1 MRRLFRKGK
10 VLACL
15 LILAMVVSLFPA
27 GVNTTAYAAESGEK
41 NLRLHFYNTYDWAEP
56 ALQFWPI
63 GTAEVSG
70 ETTTLESWGVDVT
83 KLKSEGDGWY
93 TLTIKGKDFS
103 GFQFLDYANP
113 DANTA
118 GKGYSKAMEFCTGD
132 EPTDLYCK
140 FDKETDNVPTWY
152 LDKEYTTII
161 DTLDPD
167 YDPNKEPEKYTYNVY
182 YYDTNLSHMATD
194 STDLWVWEEGAGNIG
209 AIEFTSLETLEDGK
223 QWLKAS
229 FETTA
234 TDLGMILRS
243 YGEWSWQTG
252 NHYYKNTDKAAVTDL
267 YIVYGDDS
275 NTYTTLP
282 EIKKLRDR
290 YVVVE
295 YERADND
302 YSGWNIYSWNSG
314 FGSGTEIYT
323 EEIDGKHYFVVPVKD
338 SEKEFILGF
347 CMRHSTEENMW
358 ESKDGGDHYI
368 TVPAD
373 QNVVKA
379 KFVQG
384 EGVVSTLAYNKG
396 YEIKG
401 SDNKIDFYYRD
412 DMLLKD
418 CKESSLEG
426 KVKVVING
434 KSYSMKYD
442 SKNERYYYSLTNCKT
457 GDYAYYYLVNG
468 NVVLDAYNDKTTT
481 YKEKE
486 CSLLTFKK
494 FSKLTV
500 SASVKN
506 KGMSYDE
513 NNVLSVSFKGDDA
526 KKITDDE
533 IKSIKVDLKAL
544 GGATSDVDISLKK
557 LSISVLNT
565 VKNGKKKLP
574 VTVTD
579 IYGNVYKANA
589 YVNVVSK
596 TTSDFDWDEANIYF
610 TVTDRFFDGNS
621 NNNEGVD
628 KEGTLSYH
636 GGDFA
641 GLQKKLSYLKDL
653 GVNTIWITPIV
664 SNSDTTTEKEDEEIE
679 STGYHG
685 YWADDFT
692 KLNPHLGT
700 EKEFSSLIK
709 AVHKNGMKLMVDVVL
724 NHAGYET
731 SDYFNTLLKDD
742 DGNYIPM
749 IRDDSNTITGD
760 DVYSS
765 LSGLPDF
772 VTENEAVRDQLIDW
786 QTNWVEKYGID
797 YFRIDTVKHVDK
809 TTWSALKNELTAI
822 DPQFK
827 MIGEYAGAGYA
838 NNAEMLGTGRMDS
851 VLDFDFNDQAQS
863 FVNGN
868 ISSVETFLENRNKSL
883 NNTATLGSFLSS
895 HDEDGLVYKLINEN
909 GFKEDEALDLFKVA
923 ASLQLTA
930 KGQTIIYYGEELGQY
945 GANDYP
951 YQTNRYDFDWDE
963 AEKQAKDQDSMLNHY
978 KKLLKIRNQ
987 YKDIFTKGN
996 REKVVASDEEK
1007 YEVFKR
1013 TSYKNSLYVGLNL
1026 NSTDKEVTVKVDS
1039 KKGVKYKDLYTG
1051 KTYTTDKNGKVK
1063 ITIPATSKGG
1073 TSILV
1078 KNDKPS
1084 TKINFKSYIT
1094 KLMDIFNTYVKDQYK
1109 K

>member
-1 MRRLFRKGK
+1 
-10 VLACL
+10 
-15 LILAMVVSLFPA
+15 
-27 GVNTTAYAAESGEK
+27 
-41 NLRLHFYNTYDWAEP
+41 
-56 ALQFWPI
+56 
-63 GTAEVSG
+63 
-70 ETTTLESWGVDVT
+70 
-83 KLKSEGDGWY
+83 
-93 TLTIKGKDFS
+93 
-103 GFQFLDYANP
+103 
-113 DANTA
+113 
-118 GKGYSKAMEFCTGD
+118 
-132 EPTDLYCK
+132 
-140 FDKETDNVPTWY
+140 
-152 LDKEYTTII
+152 
-161 DTLDPD
+161 
-167 YDPNKEPEKYTYNVY
+167 
-182 YYDTNLSHMATD
+182 
-194 STDLWVWEEGAGNIG
+194 
-209 AIEFTSLETLEDGK
+209 
-223 QWLKAS
+223 
-229 FETTA
+229 
-234 TDLGMILRS
+234 
-243 YGEWSWQTG
+243 
-252 NHYYKNTDKAAVTDL
+252 
-267 YIVYGDDS
+267 
-275 NTYTTLP
+275 
-282 EIKKLRDR
+282 
-290 YVVVE
+290 
-295 YERADND
+295 
-302 YSGWNIYSWNSG
+302 
-314 FGSGTEIYT
+314 
-323 EEIDGKHYFVVPVKD
+323 
-338 SEKEFILGF
+338 
-347 CMRHSTEENMW
+347 
-358 ESKDGGDHYI
+358 
-368 TVPAD
+368 
-373 QNVVKA
+373 
-379 KFVQG
+379 
-384 EGVVSTLAYNKG
+384 
-396 YEIKG
+396 
-401 SDNKIDFYYRD
+401 
-412 DMLLKD
+412 
-418 CKESSLEG
+418 
-426 KVKVVING
+426 
-434 KSYSMKYD
+434 
-442 SKNERYYYSLTNCKT
+442 
-457 GDYAYYYLVNG
+457 
-468 NVVLDAYNDKTTT
+468 
-481 YKEKE
+481 
-486 CSLLTFKK
+486 
-494 FSKLTV
+494 
-500 SASVKN
+500 
-506 KGMSYDE
+506 
-513 NNVLSVSFKGDDA
+513 
-526 KKITDDE
+526 
-533 IKSIKVDLKAL
+533 
-544 GGATSDVDISLKK
+544 
-557 LSISVLNT
+557 
-565 VKNGKKKLP
+565 
-574 VTVTD
+574 
-579 IYGNVYKANA
+579 
-589 YVNVVSK
+589 
-596 TTSDFDWDEANIYF
+596 
-610 TVTDRFFDGNS
+610 
-621 NNNEGVD
+621 
-628 KEGTLSYH
+628 
-636 GGDFA
+636 
-641 GLQKKLSYLKDL
+641 
-653 GVNTIWITPIV
+653 
-664 SNSDTTTEKEDEEIE
+664 
-679 STGYHG
+679 
-685 YWADDFT
+685 
-692 KLNPHLGT
+692 
-700 EKEFSSLIK
+700 
-709 AVHKNGMKLMVDVVL
+709 MKLMVDVVL